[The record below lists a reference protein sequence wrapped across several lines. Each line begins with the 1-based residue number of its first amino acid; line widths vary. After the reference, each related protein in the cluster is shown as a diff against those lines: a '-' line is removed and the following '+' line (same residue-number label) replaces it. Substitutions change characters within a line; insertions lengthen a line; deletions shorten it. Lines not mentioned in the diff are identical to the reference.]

1 MDVDGPSALRL
12 LLALGWLLAA
22 ALVTLVVIR
31 VLGIERGTLLALLV
45 GALPLSL
52 LPAYGIVVLG
62 ALLRRRLL
70 AATGGVLILAHLLVI
85 APTVGAADLPAQA
98 AGAPRLRVVTAN
110 LYVRN
115 PTPELA
121 GRALRALR
129 PDVLVVPE
137 LDARG
142 LAGLQASGLLDD
154 LPFAVTQSGGQPE
167 TVGLFS
173 RLPLRDIDIR
183 SAAGRRLPRATV
195 TVAGTDVRL
204 LAAHPL
210 PPILVYEPLWRR
222 SLRDLAAEA
231 RALEL
236 PAVVAGDLNA
246 DRDHALFRALLAAGL
261 RDAHDE
267 RGRGLARTWPASFP
281 VLQLDHVLVRDR
293 AGVRLAVLDVA
304 EAEVPGSDHQAVV
317 ADLAVLAAQ

>member
-1 MDVDGPSALRL
+1 M
-12 LLALGWLLAA
+12 
-22 ALVTLVVIR
+22 LV
-31 VLGIERGTLLALLV
+31 LLV
-45 GALPLSL
+45 GALPLTL
-52 LPAYGIVVLG
+52 LPAYGVVVVG

-70 AATGGVLILAHLLVI
+70 ATVGGALVLAHLLII
-85 APTVGAADLPAQA
+85 APALGAADRHA
-98 AGAPRLRVVTAN
+98 AGAPELRVVTAN

-142 LAGLQASGLLDD
+142 LAGLRASGLLAD
-154 LPFAVTQSGGQPE
+154 LPFAVTQSSDRAE

-195 TVAGTDVRL
+195 SVSGTDVRL

-210 PPILVYEPLWRR
+210 PPISVWEPLWRR
-222 SLRDLAAEA
+222 SLRDLAAES

-246 DRDHALFRALLAAGL
+246 DRDHALFRALLDTGL

-293 AGVRLAVLDVA
+293 AGVQLVVLDVA

-317 ADLAVLAAQ
+317 ADLAVLPAQ

>member
-1 MDVDGPSALRL
+1 
-12 LLALGWLLAA
+12 
-22 ALVTLVVIR
+22 

-52 LPAYGIVVLG
+52 LPAYGIMLLG

-70 AATGGVLILAHLLVI
+70 AATGGALVVAHLLVI
-85 APTVGAADLPAQA
+85 APALGAADLPAQA
-98 AGAPRLRVVTAN
+98 EGAPRLRVVTVN

-142 LAGLQASGLLDD
+142 LAGLRASGLLDD
-154 LPFAVTQSGGQPE
+154 LPFAVTQSDGQPE

-173 RLPLRDIDIR
+173 RLPLRDIEIR
-183 SAAGRRLPRATV
+183 AAGGRRLPRATV
-195 TVAGTDVRL
+195 SVAGTDVRL

-210 PPILVYEPLWRR
+210 PPISVYEPLWRR

-246 DRDHALFRALLAAGL
+246 DRDHSLFRALLETGL

-293 AGVRLAVLDVA
+293 AGVALVVVDVA
-304 EAEVPGSDHQAVV
+304 EAEVPGSDHKAVV
-317 ADLAVLAAQ
+317 ADVSVLAAQ

>member
-1 MDVDGPSALRL
+1 M
-12 LLALGWLLAA
+12 
-22 ALVTLVVIR
+22 VIR

-70 AATGGVLILAHLLVI
+70 AATAGVLILAHLLVI

-173 RLPLRDIDIR
+173 LPLRDIDIR

-304 EAEVPGSDHQAVV
+304 EAEVPGSDHLAVV

>member
-1 MDVDGPSALRL
+1 MTSQL
-12 LLALGWLLAA
+12 LLALSWLLAA

-31 VLGIERGTLLALLV
+31 VLGIERGTLLALLI

-52 LPAYGIVVLG
+52 LPAYGIVILG
-62 ALLRRRLL
+62 APLRRRLL
-70 AATGGVLILAHLLVI
+70 SATGGVLILAHLLVI

-98 AGAPRLRVVTAN
+98 ASAPRLRVVTAN

-137 LDARG
+137 LDVQG

-154 LPFAVTQSGGQPE
+154 LPFAVTQSDGQPE

-173 RLPLRDIDIR
+173 RLPLRDIEIR

-195 TVAGTDVRL
+195 TVAGTEVRL

-210 PPILVYEPLWRR
+210 PPILIYEPLWRR

-246 DRDHALFRALLAAGL
+246 DRDHALFRALLDTGL

-293 AGVRLAVLDVA
+293 AGVRLAVLEVA
-304 EAEVPGSDHQAVV
+304 EAEVPGSDHLAVV
-317 ADLAVLAAQ
+317 ADLAILSAQ

>member
-1 MDVDGPSALRL
+1 
-12 LLALGWLLAA
+12 
-22 ALVTLVVIR
+22 VVIR

-195 TVAGTDVRL
+195 TVAGTNVRL

-236 PAVVAGDLNA
+236 PAIVAGDLNA